1 MDPETVRRLKI
12 DWVTSRQQGGAVW
25 TGTDDEL
32 DRAFVL
38 YAADGRPVL
47 SERGWM
53 SHQLILRNM
62 CHGCQAQF
70 VFVFVFVFVMGW
82 HAYSPRVLSTG
93 GSPRV
98 HGWLPTGPG

>member
-1 MDPETVRRLKI
+1 MDAETVRRLKI
-12 DWVTSRQQGGAVW
+12 DWVTSRQQGGAAW

-53 SHQLILRNM
+53 SHQLKHQLKRTWVSQA
-62 CHGCQAQF
+62 HGQVQRA
-70 VFVFVFVFVMGW
+70 
-82 HAYSPRVLSTG
+82 A
-93 GSPRV
+93 
-98 HGWLPTGPG
+98 GPGPSP